1 MLHPG
6 SKCLFEP
13 AKRTKHAASGPE
25 MSFCNRQKDKTRC
38 FRVQN
43 VFLNLPKGQN
53 TFHPGSKCPFEA
65 VKRTKHAVS
74 RLEMSF

>member
-25 MSFCNRQKDKTRC
+25 MSFCNRQKDKTKHYSDEGQFDGSLLSILKNMRQLI
-38 FRVQN
+38 FILLLVRVHCSMG
-43 VFLNLPKGQN
+43 V
-53 TFHPGSKCPFEA
+53 
-65 VKRTKHAVS
+65 
-74 RLEMSF
+74 